1 MRRHGLLRLP
11 TALFAF
17 LTACLAAPAQESPQ
31 DPSRPNILWI
41 IVEDMSAN
49 FGCYGEKTIATPHVD
64 RLAAEGIRFTN
75 AIVTAPVCSAA
86 RSALITGRYQTA
98 IGAHHHR
105 SGRGKQKIVLPAGV
119 ETIPELLRNAGYLC
133 LNLSPADFLR
143 SAEEA
148 TANPRVATAKTDY
161 NFEWD
166 ASLYDSTHWTRR
178 DENQPFFIQVQLH
191 GGKHR
196 GHGTA
201 GQWPSRVRLE
211 LGSATPEENVVLPP
225 YLPNDAVLV
234 RDWAQYL
241 DTVRYT
247 DHEAGLVLERLR
259 EAGELD
265 RTYIFFI
272 TDHGVS
278 HVRNKQF
285 CYEGGVHIPLIV
297 RGPGLT
303 PGAVRQ
309 DVVEHIDLAAASLA
323 LAGLPVPEGMHAR
336 NILAPAYQAREFAF
350 SARDRCDETVDR
362 IRCVRSERFKY
373 IRNFYPERPYLQP
386 NQYKDGKPIVQTMRA
401 LHTARKLDAAQ
412 SLIMAGSRPEE
423 ELYDLQAD
431 PFELNNLA
439 ADPSQADQ
447 LGRMREAL
455 AEWIAASP
463 DRGSEPEPESLY
475 DSDMEVYLGRRGTP
489 SYLSLTENIAL
500 MKRWAAEGK

>member
-1 MRRHGLLRLP
+1 MRRHALLRSSAL
-11 TALFAF
+11 LFAL
-17 LTACLAAPAQESPQ
+17 LTAGIAAPAQEFSQ

-75 AIVTAPVCSAA
+75 AIVTAPVCSAS

-105 SGRGKQKIVLPAGV
+105 SGRGKQKIVLPDGV
-119 ETIPELLRNAGYLC
+119 QTVPELLRAAGYLC
-133 LNLSPADFLR
+133 LNLDAADFLR
-143 SAEEA
+143 DADQSA
-148 TANPRVATAKTDY
+148 ANPRVATAKTDY

-166 ASLYDSTHWTRR
+166 ASLYGSTHWTRR
-178 DENQPFFIQVQLH
+178 EENQPFFIQVQLH
-191 GGKHR
+191 GGKYR
-196 GHGTA
+196 GHGSG
-201 GQWPSRVRLE
+201 GQWPSRVRRE
-211 LGSATPEENVVLPP
+211 LGAATPEENVVLPP
-225 YLPNDAVLV
+225 YLPNEAVLI

-247 DHEAGLVLERLR
+247 DHEVGLILERLR
-259 EAGELD
+259 EAGELE
-265 RTYIFFI
+265 RTCVFFI

-297 RGPGLT
+297 RGPGL
-303 PGAVRQ
+303 PAGAVRQ
-309 DVVEHIDLAAASLA
+309 DPVEHIDLAAASLA
-323 LAGLPVPEGMHAR
+323 LAGLPIPTGMHGR
-336 NILAPAYQAREFAF
+336 NILDAGYQPREFSF

-373 IRNFYPERPYLQP
+373 IRNFYPDRPYLQP
-386 NQYKDGKPIVQTMRA
+386 NQYKDAKPIVQTMRA
-401 LHTARKLDAAQ
+401 LHKAQRLNAAQ
-412 SLIMAGSRPEE
+412 SLIMADSRPEE
-423 ELYDLQAD
+423 ELYDLEAD

-439 ADPSQADQ
+439 AGAGHADQ
-447 LGRMREAL
+447 LDRMRRAL
-455 AEWIAASP
+455 EEWIATSP
-463 DRGSEPEPESLY
+463 DLGREPEPESLY

-489 SYLSLTENIAL
+489 AYLSLSENIAL